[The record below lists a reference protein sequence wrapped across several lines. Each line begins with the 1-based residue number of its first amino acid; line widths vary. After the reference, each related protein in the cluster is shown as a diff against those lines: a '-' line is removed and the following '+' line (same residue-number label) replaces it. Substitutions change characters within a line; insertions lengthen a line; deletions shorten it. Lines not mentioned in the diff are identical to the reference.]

1 MLPLLVGAVV
11 LFGWQ
16 ARAWGQVDVTQYTQE
31 TFFQWLEKYRNAKPD
46 FKPGEVLVMPQDAEK
61 IRPFIFPGYFEELA
75 TAPDLRLEITAP
87 KDHTPR
93 RDYLECTE
101 RFQKQVKLK
110 ADGSL
115 ENYVCGQPFAN
126 ADLDPKDPTSGIKAA
141 WNFDHRWQKTGLS
154 GLNFLATW
162 VRKGGTHT
170 PPEIEQPPPFWAKGI
185 TYDLGEWRWVPPEI
199 YKGGGTFQRSLG
211 TFYNR
216 FYFTHMPM
224 YPGNNYTFPGAP
236 PEVYWKEFTGFFSP
250 FDVRG
255 TSFIIFR
262 YEDPYRADDGWA
274 YVPSLRRVRRISAE
288 VKSDSLVGTDHT
300 LEDFYS
306 FSGRPLDWNWKFH
319 GWKDLLAIH
328 DSRYSGEGS
337 RYTGPNGWLPDDI
350 WQVRKFAIMERTPKD
365 PRHPYKGCLESWEA
379 QNWDAWLMVC
389 FDRKGSLWKVW
400 EFQKDWTEDFK
411 RFKHLGVGSQTTNF
425 QSIQVID
432 VQNGRGTIW
441 NGYGTGYPDLSLDY
455 INELYDLNKLTEAH
469 R

>member
-1 MLPLLVGAVV
+1 
-11 LFGWQ
+11 
-16 ARAWGQVDVTQYTQE
+16 
-31 TFFQWLEKYRNAKPD
+31 
-46 FKPGEVLVMPQDAEK
+46 
-61 IRPFIFPGYFEELA
+61 
-75 TAPDLRLEITAP
+75 
-87 KDHTPR
+87 
-93 RDYLECTE
+93 
-101 RFQKQVKLK
+101 
-110 ADGSL
+110 
-115 ENYVCGQPFAN
+115 
-126 ADLDPKDPTSGIKAA
+126 
-141 WNFDHRWQKTGLS
+141 
-154 GLNFLATW
+154 
-162 VRKGGTHT
+162 
-170 PPEIEQPPPFWAKGI
+170 
-185 TYDLGEWRWVPPEI
+185 
-199 YKGGGTFQRSLG
+199 
-211 TFYNR
+211 
-216 FYFTHMPM
+216 
-224 YPGNNYTFPGAP
+224 
-236 PEVYWKEFTGFFSP
+236 VYWKEFTGFFSP